1 MGENT
6 MFYAF
11 QKISKK
17 PLIALLGAVCVV
29 LAPEECSGM
38 AFLRSA
44 IGAFSFAHTAAGRN
58 LSKFGRFGWHK
69 PLFKTAAKQFR
80 PAETFFFKTDGNP
93 ITEDEHRIL
102 YDIKLRNQFPMC
114 LAYGDGATVPDDEIV
129 AMQEKLDEKLPGVQV
144 MFIPTSMYEHI
155 VCYELDQMPYMS
167 RHKHDDFDDENNRLR
182 QRDRAHYEANTLI
195 VSLLDRGRTGNF
207 NAISRAIERL
217 KKSKTALFQPIMMPE
232 KEAYDRGE
240 FLLFRAVAELE
251 DQPLGNQSLSF
262 GASWSNSIIN
272 DPAASPLWW
281 AFKAGYQGYCVPINK
296 KEYAANTN
304 NLRQM
309 FYIPPLTTVENN
321 FAWGQIFH
329 PRTKIMAHLP
339 FNSGNNDQLLK
350 YIDVPFVRR
359 FYENDLSI
367 KAQTPEEAEQ
377 IHREI
382 FTYIKKNRILIPQF

>member
-1 MGENT
+1 

-11 QKISKK
+11 QKISKQ
-17 PLIALLGAVCVV
+17 PLITLLGAVCVI
-29 LAPEECSGM
+29 LAPQCSGM
-38 AFLRSA
+38 AYLRSA
-44 IGAFSFAHTAAGRN
+44 VGFFSFAHTAAGRN
-58 LSKFGRFGWHK
+58 LSKFGRFGLHK

-93 ITEDEHRIL
+93 ITEDEHTIV

-129 AMQEKLDEKLPGVQV
+129 AMQEELDEKLPGVQV
-144 MFIPTSMYEHI
+144 MFIPTCMYEHI
-155 VCYELDQMPYMS
+155 VHYDLDRMPFMS
-167 RHKHDDFDDENNRLR
+167 QHWHDDFDRENNRLR
-182 QRDRAHYEANTLI
+182 HRDRAHYELNTLI
-195 VSLLDRGRTGNF
+195 VNLLDRGRTGNF

-217 KKSKTALFQPIMMPE
+217 KKSDFSFQREVTQRE
-232 KEAYDRGE
+232 KEAYDRGD

-262 GASWSNSIIN
+262 GASWYNSIMN
-272 DPAASPLWW
+272 DPGASPLWW
-281 AFKAGYQGYCVPINK
+281 AVKAGYQGYCVPINK

-321 FAWGQIFH
+321 FALGQIFH

-339 FNSGNNDQLLK
+339 FHSGNNDNLLK
-350 YIDVPFVRR
+350 YINKHYLRR

-367 KAQTPEEAEQ
+367 KAQTQEEAEQ

-382 FTYIKKNRILIPQF
+382 FTYIKKNRILITQF